1 MMCCAIPS
9 YSHTAIVCRCCAAL
23 INSMKAIKKIE
34 IQSLAY
40 SYELISINT
49 WLFKYSIHIL
59 LRNTYF
65 PAEFRFRHTNVI
77 KSLLNAQTDV
87 NSFYF
92 HNSFDLYKSFIS

>member
-1 MMCCAIPS
+1 MMSCAIPS

-49 WLFKYSIHIL
+49 
-59 LRNTYF
+59 
-65 PAEFRFRHTNVI
+65 
-77 KSLLNAQTDV
+77 
-87 NSFYF
+87 
-92 HNSFDLYKSFIS
+92 